1 MLLGG
6 GEVAAIELAMLAL
19 RLGPDRVD
27 SGLGKSSG
35 PRLSSR
41 LCRRHAVGGVGRA
54 KAEYP
59 MLLYFSA
66 ACARAEKGDSA
77 RAEDSEMDLLRA
89 GCGAGLSLAE
99 GNA

>member
-1 MLLGG
+1 MLGG

-19 RLGPDRVD
+19 RLGPDRTD
-27 SGLGKSSG
+27 SGLFGMSSG

-41 LCRRHAVGGVGRA
+41 LWRRHDVGGLGRA
-54 KAEYP
+54 KAADP

-66 ACARAEKGDSA
+66 ARARAEKGESS
-77 RAEDSEMDLLRA
+77 RAEDSDMDLLRT